1 MAMLDSFILQETED
15 QPWVKLD
22 QENNDFEIGGKSL
35 PENSSAFYSPILEW
49 ISEYVKNPNE
59 STHFVCK
66 IEYFNSSSARKFYE
80 IFTELGKIKQTGNEI
95 KVSWHYET
103 GDRLMQNKGN
113 EFKSILEIPFELVPI
128 P

>member
-1 MAMLDSFILQETED
+1 MLEPIMFQETED

-22 QENNDFEIGGKSL
+22 QENNIFEIGGKSL
-35 PENSSAFYSPILEW
+35 PENCSAFYSPILKW
-49 ISEYVKNPNE
+49 ISEYVKKPNE

-80 IFTELGKIKQTGNEI
+80 IFMELDKISQTGKEI

-103 GDRLMQNKGN
+103 GDKLMQNKGN
-113 EFKSILEIPFELVPI
+113 EFKTILEIPFELVAVKLT
-128 P
+128 